1 MHGRLAL
8 FADVMEDVP
17 LRKRKTAEVINALI
31 LKKDTLGEPRNLRF
45 P

>member
-8 FADVMEDVP
+8 FADVMEDVS
-17 LRKRKTAEVINALI
+17 LRKRRTAEVIDALI
-31 LKKDTLGEPRNLRF
+31 LKKGGSGKPRNLRF